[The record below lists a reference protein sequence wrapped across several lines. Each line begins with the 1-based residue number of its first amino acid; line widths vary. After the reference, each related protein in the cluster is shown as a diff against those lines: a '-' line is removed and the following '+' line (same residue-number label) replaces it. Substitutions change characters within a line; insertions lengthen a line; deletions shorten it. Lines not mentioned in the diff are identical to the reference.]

1 MATKRKRINNS
12 ENNRKKSTSK
22 ARSTVQRALSDSV
35 RELDNREYDQGYALD
50 AEEVRSDKG
59 VQKDKGTAKR
69 LSDPVEGSLEEDYLE
84 EDYLEEETEIAR
96 KNREEVEYVREN
108 IPENP
113 PIPLFEA
120 NAIIKIAE
128 SFWGLPEGSIKGR
141 SRVFHILW
149 PRYVVSGI
157 LRSKGYTYQAAGDVL
172 DRDHG
177 SVMNACEQ
185 FKAITE
191 TYPKYKEQATQFD
204 RYLWSK
210 LTANTRNG
218 YSSVAARG

>member
-22 ARSTVQRALSDSV
+22 ARNTVQRTLSDSK
-35 RELDNREYDQGYALD
+35 RELDNREYDKGYAPD
-50 AEEVRSDKG
+50 SEEVRSDKG

-69 LSDPVEGSLEEDYLE
+69 LSDPVEGSV
-84 EDYLEEETEIAR
+84 I
-96 KNREEVEYVREN
+96 REN

-172 DRDHG
+172 ERDHG
-177 SVMNACEQ
+177 SIMNACEQ
-185 FKAITE
+185 YKAITE
-191 TYPKYKEQATQFD
+191 TYPKYKEQAVQFD

-210 LTANTRNG
+210 LTANARNG
-218 YSSVAARG
+218 YSSVAAKG

>member
-12 ENNRKKSTSK
+12 ENNRKKSASQT
-22 ARSTVQRALSDSV
+22 RNTVQRALSDSK
-35 RELDNREYDQGYALD
+35 RELDNREYDKGYAPD
-50 AEEVRSDKG
+50 AEEVCSDERKEKNQRSGKG
-59 VQKDKGTAKR
+59 
-69 LSDPVEGSLEEDYLE
+69 LSDPVEGSV
-84 EDYLEEETEIAR
+84 I
-96 KNREEVEYVREN
+96 REN

-172 DRDHG
+172 ERDHG
-177 SVMNACEQ
+177 SIMNACEQ
-185 FKAITE
+185 YKAITE
-191 TYPKYKEQATQFD
+191 TYPKYKEQAVQFD

-210 LTANTRNG
+210 LTANARNG
-218 YSSVAARG
+218 YSSVAAKG

>member
-22 ARSTVQRALSDSV
+22 ARNTVQRALSDSK
-35 RELDNREYDQGYALD
+35 RELDNREYDKGYAPD

-69 LSDPVEGSLEEDYLE
+69 LSDPVEGSV
-84 EDYLEEETEIAR
+84 I
-96 KNREEVEYVREN
+96 REN

-172 DRDHG
+172 ERDHG
-177 SVMNACEQ
+177 SIMNACEQ
-185 FKAITE
+185 YKAITE

-210 LTANTRNG
+210 LTANARNG

>member
-12 ENNRKKSTSK
+12 ENNRKKSAPK
-22 ARSTVQRALSDSV
+22 ARNTVQRALSDSK
-35 RELDNREYDQGYALD
+35 RELDNREYDKGYAPD

-69 LSDPVEGSLEEDYLE
+69 LSDPVEGSV
-84 EDYLEEETEIAR
+84 I
-96 KNREEVEYVREN
+96 REN

-141 SRVFHILW
+141 SRMFHILW

-172 DRDHG
+172 ERDHG
-177 SVMNACEQ
+177 SIMNACEQ
-185 FKAITE
+185 YKAITE

-210 LTANTRNG
+210 LTANARNG

>member
-1 MATKRKRINNS
+1 MATKRKRINS
-12 ENNRKKSTSK
+12 ENNRKKSAPK
-22 ARSTVQRALSDSV
+22 ARNTVQRALSDSK
-35 RELDNREYDQGYALD
+35 RELDNREYDKGYAPD

-69 LSDPVEGSLEEDYLE
+69 LSDPVEGSV
-84 EDYLEEETEIAR
+84 I
-96 KNREEVEYVREN
+96 REN

-128 SFWGLPEGSIKGR
+128 AFWGLPEGSIKGR
-141 SRVFHILW
+141 SRMFHILW

-172 DRDHG
+172 ERDHG
-177 SVMNACEQ
+177 SIMNACEQ
-185 FKAITE
+185 YKAITE

-210 LTANTRNG
+210 LTANARNG

>member
-22 ARSTVQRALSDSV
+22 TRNTVQRALSDSK

-69 LSDPVEGSLEEDYLE
+69 LSDPVEGSV
-84 EDYLEEETEIAR
+84 IR
-96 KNREEVEYVREN
+96 QN

-120 NAIIKIAE
+120 NAIIEIAE
-128 SFWGLPEGSIKGR
+128 RYWGLPEGSIKGR

-149 PRYVVSGI
+149 PRYVICEI
-157 LRSKGYTYQAAGDVL
+157 LREKGYTYQAAGDVL
-172 DRDHG
+172 ERDHG

-191 TYPKYKEQATQFD
+191 TLPKYKEQAVQFD

-210 LTANTRNG
+210 LTANARNG
-218 YSSVAARG
+218 YSSVAAKG

>member
-22 ARSTVQRALSDSV
+22 ARNTVQRALSDSK
-35 RELDNREYDQGYALD
+35 RELDNREYDKGYAPD

-69 LSDPVEGSLEEDYLE
+69 LSDPVEGSV
-84 EDYLEEETEIAR
+84 IR
-96 KNREEVEYVREN
+96 QN

-120 NAIIKIAE
+120 NAIIEIAE
-128 SFWGLPEGSIKGR
+128 RYWGLKEGSIKGR

-149 PRYVVSGI
+149 PRYVICEI
-157 LRSKGYTYQAAGDVL
+157 LREKGYTYQAAGDVL

-191 TYPKYKEQATQFD
+191 TLPKYKEQAVQFD

-210 LTANTRNG
+210 LTANARNG

>member
-1 MATKRKRINNS
+1 MAPKRKRINNS
-12 ENNRKKSTSK
+12 ENNRKKSAPK
-22 ARSTVQRALSDSV
+22 ARNTVQRALSDSK

-69 LSDPVEGSLEEDYLE
+69 LSDPVEGSV
-84 EDYLEEETEIAR
+84 I
-96 KNREEVEYVREN
+96 REN

-120 NAIIKIAE
+120 NAIIEIAE
-128 SFWGLPEGSIKGR
+128 RYWGLPEGSIKGR
-141 SRVFHILW
+141 SRMFHILW

-172 DRDHG
+172 ERDHG
-177 SVMNACEQ
+177 SIMNACEQ
-185 FKAITE
+185 YKAITE

-210 LTANTRNG
+210 LTANARNG
-218 YSSVAARG
+218 YSSVAAKG

>member
-22 ARSTVQRALSDSV
+22 ARNTVQRTLSDSK
-35 RELDNREYDQGYALD
+35 RELDNREYDKGYAPD

-59 VQKDKGTAKR
+59 VQKDKGAAKR
-69 LSDPVEGSLEEDYLE
+69 LSDPVEGSV
-84 EDYLEEETEIAR
+84 IR
-96 KNREEVEYVREN
+96 QN

-120 NAIIKIAE
+120 NAIIEIAE
-128 SFWGLPEGSIKGR
+128 RYWGLKEGSIKGR

-149 PRYVVSGI
+149 PRYVICEI
-157 LRSKGYTYQAAGDVL
+157 LREKGYTYQAAGDVL

-177 SVMNACEQ
+177 SIMNACEQ
-185 FKAITE
+185 YKAITE

-210 LTANTRNG
+210 LTANARNG
-218 YSSVAARG
+218 YSSVAAKG

>member
-12 ENNRKKSTSK
+12 ENNRKKSAPK
-22 ARSTVQRALSDSV
+22 ARNTVQRALSDSK
-35 RELDNREYDQGYALD
+35 RELDNREYDKGYAPD

-69 LSDPVEGSLEEDYLE
+69 LSDPVEGSV
-84 EDYLEEETEIAR
+84 I
-96 KNREEVEYVREN
+96 REN

-172 DRDHG
+172 ERDHG
-177 SVMNACEQ
+177 SIMNACEQ
-185 FKAITE
+185 YKAITE

-210 LTANTRNG
+210 LTANARNG

>member
-12 ENNRKKSTSK
+12 ENNRKKTAPK

-69 LSDPVEGSLEEDYLE
+69 LSDPVEGSV
-84 EDYLEEETEIAR
+84 IR
-96 KNREEVEYVREN
+96 QN

-120 NAIIKIAE
+120 NAIIEIAE
-128 SFWGLPEGSIKGR
+128 RYWGLKEGSIKGR

-149 PRYVVSGI
+149 PRYVICEI
-157 LRSKGYTYQAAGDVL
+157 LREKGYTYQAAGDVL

-210 LTANTRNG
+210 LTANARNG

>member
-35 RELDNREYDQGYALD
+35 RELDNREYDQGYAPD

-69 LSDPVEGSLEEDYLE
+69 LSDPVEGSV
-84 EDYLEEETEIAR
+84 I
-96 KNREEVEYVREN
+96 REN

-172 DRDHG
+172 ERDHG
-177 SVMNACEQ
+177 SIMNACEQ
-185 FKAITE
+185 YKAITE

>member
-1 MATKRKRINNS
+1 MVTKRKRINNS
-12 ENNRKKSTSK
+12 ENNRKKSAPK
-22 ARSTVQRALSDSV
+22 ARNTVQRALSDSK
-35 RELDNREYDQGYALD
+35 RELDNREYDKGYAPD

-59 VQKDKGTAKR
+59 VQKDKGAAKR
-69 LSDPVEGSLEEDYLE
+69 LSDPVEGSV
-84 EDYLEEETEIAR
+84 IR
-96 KNREEVEYVREN
+96 QN

-113 PIPLFEA
+113 PIHLFEA
-120 NAIIKIAE
+120 NAIIEIAE
-128 SFWGLPEGSIKGR
+128 RYWGLPEGSIKGR

-149 PRYVVSGI
+149 PRYVICEI
-157 LRSKGYTYQAAGDVL
+157 LREKGYTYQAAGDVL

-177 SVMNACEQ
+177 SIMNACEQ
-185 FKAITE
+185 YKAITE

-210 LTANTRNG
+210 LTANARNG